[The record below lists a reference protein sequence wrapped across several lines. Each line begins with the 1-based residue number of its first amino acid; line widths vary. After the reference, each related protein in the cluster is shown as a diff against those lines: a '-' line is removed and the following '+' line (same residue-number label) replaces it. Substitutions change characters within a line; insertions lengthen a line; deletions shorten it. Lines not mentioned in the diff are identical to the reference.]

1 MMAIFIVMGSQADLP
16 RWPDETGGGIILQG
30 HGNHDVIWA
39 IQFEQLSILNSSPC
53 MVSNCYPLNGK
64 W

>member
-30 HGNHDVIWA
+30 YGNHDVIWA
-39 IQFEQLSILNSSPC
+39 IQLGTTFNFEF
-53 MVSNCYPLNGK
+53 
-64 W
+64 

>member
-39 IQFEQLSILNSSPC
+39 IQFGTTFNFEL
-53 MVSNCYPLNGK
+53 
-64 W
+64 

>member
-39 IQFEQLSILNSSPC
+39 IQFATPFNFEF
-53 MVSNCYPLNGK
+53 
-64 W
+64 

>member
-39 IQFEQLSILNSSPC
+39 IQFWNNFQFWILAP
-53 MVSNCYPLNGK
+53 VWFPTVIR
-64 W
+64 

>member
-39 IQFEQLSILNSSPC
+39 IQFGTTLNNFQFWILAP
-53 MVSNCYPLNGK
+53 VWFPTVIR
-64 W
+64 